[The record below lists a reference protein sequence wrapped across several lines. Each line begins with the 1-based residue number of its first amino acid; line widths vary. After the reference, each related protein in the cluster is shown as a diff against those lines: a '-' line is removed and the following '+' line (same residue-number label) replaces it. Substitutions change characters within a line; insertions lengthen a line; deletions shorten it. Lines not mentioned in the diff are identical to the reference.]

1 MFYVIE
7 TQKRKL
13 QYDIFADK
21 LDPGEKLQ
29 KDKNALINDKENIQS
44 NNPSGII
51 RNVLCINKMLYQNAL
66 QC

>member
-13 QYDIFADK
+13 QYDIFENK

-29 KDKNALINDKENIQS
+29 KDKNALINDKENTQS

-51 RNVLCINKMLYQNAL
+51 RKVLCINKMLYQNAF